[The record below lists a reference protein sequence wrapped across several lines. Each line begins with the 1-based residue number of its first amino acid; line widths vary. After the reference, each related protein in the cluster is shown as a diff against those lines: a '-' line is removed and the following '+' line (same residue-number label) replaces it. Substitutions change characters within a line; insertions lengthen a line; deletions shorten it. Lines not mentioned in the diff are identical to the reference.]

1 MSRTT
6 LALLAA
12 VAAAVALIACAVG
25 GLLVIGLLDAPQ
37 SASASAD
44 ADARISVSTRCL
56 IGCGVSDLSV
66 AQEQRQ
72 EQRQEKRE
80 SDGPFTTAV
89 IFVLGF
95 LVVGGALFL
104 LRSGGE
110 PERYGA

>member
-6 LALLAA
+6 LVLLAA
-12 VAAAVALIACAVG
+12 VAAAVALIACAAG
-25 GLLVIGLLDAPQ
+25 GLLVIGMLDAPQ

-72 EQRQEKRE
+72 EQRQEKPPRE
-80 SDGPFTTAV
+80 TPWAV
-89 IFVLGF
+89 VFALAGLVIVAGFVL
-95 LVVGGALFL
+95 
-104 LRSGGE
+104 LRPSGE
-110 PERYGA
+110 PERYYRA